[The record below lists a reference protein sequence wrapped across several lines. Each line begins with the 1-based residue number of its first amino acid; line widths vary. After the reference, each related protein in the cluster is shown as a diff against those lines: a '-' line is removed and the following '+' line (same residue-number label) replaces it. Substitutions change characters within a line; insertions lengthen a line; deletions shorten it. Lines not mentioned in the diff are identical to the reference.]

1 MNKGYIAI
9 IISVIISLALVIS
22 TFTLSNAIKSVNKD
36 TTIAVT
42 GSAQEDIKSDYAVW
56 TGSFQSRAILQK
68 DAYTAIIANKQIVL
82 DFIKSLDVKEDE
94 IEFSA
99 INTTPVYKR
108 DYNGNYTNELEGY
121 DLYQMITIKSPKVEL
136 VDNVSKQSTDLIA
149 QGINFTSNTAQ
160 FYCKD
165 LSEAKIRMVGKATA
179 DCKKRADQIVSN
191 AGGRLGCILSSKT
204 GVFQITPQNSTEIS
218 DYGIN
223 DTSSIDKQ
231 ITAVVKSTFS
241 VN

>member
-1 MNKGYIAI
+1 MNKGYVAI
-9 IISVIISLALVIS
+9 IISIIISLALVVS
-22 TFTLSNAIKSVNKD
+22 TLTLSDAIKSINKD

-56 TGSFQSRAILQK
+56 TGSFGSRAVIQK
-68 DAYTAIIANKQIVL
+68 DAYTAIIANKEVVL
-82 DFIKSLDVKEDE
+82 DFIKSLNVKEDE

-99 INTTPVYKR
+99 INTNLVYKR

-121 DLYQMITIKSPKVEL
+121 DLYQTVTIKSPDVTL

-149 QGINFTSNTAQ
+149 QGINFTSNPAQ

-165 LSEAKIRMVGKATA
+165 LSAAKIRMVGKATA
-179 DCKKRADQIVSN
+179 DCKERANQIVSN
-191 AGGRLGCILSSKT
+191 AGGKLGGILSSKT

-223 DTSSIDKQ
+223 DTSSINKQ